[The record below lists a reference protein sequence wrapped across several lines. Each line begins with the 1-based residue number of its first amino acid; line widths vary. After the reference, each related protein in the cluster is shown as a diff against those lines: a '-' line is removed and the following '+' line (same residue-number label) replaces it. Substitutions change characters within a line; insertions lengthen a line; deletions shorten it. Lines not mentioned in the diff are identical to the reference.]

1 MYFSSYLD
9 TFDLS
14 LPNREKSAQ
23 NFDFNFKEEISKL
36 ASNYSDISVSVY
48 LTGVSTTSE
57 MTNNG
62 FPTNRTS
69 VNLRE
74 YHTSTKFY
82 TL

>member
-1 MYFSSYLD
+1 M
-9 TFDLS
+9 
-14 LPNREKSAQ
+14 Q

-36 ASNYSDISVSVY
+36 AGSYSDILVSVY

-69 VNLRE
+69 VNLR
-74 YHTSTKFY
+74 
-82 TL
+82 